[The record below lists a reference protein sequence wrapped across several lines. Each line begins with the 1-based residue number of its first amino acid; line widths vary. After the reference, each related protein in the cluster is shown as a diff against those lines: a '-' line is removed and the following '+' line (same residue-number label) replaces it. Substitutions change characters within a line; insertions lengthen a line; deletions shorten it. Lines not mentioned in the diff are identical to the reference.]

1 MKNRTKWS
9 LFIGFLIVTLSFIL
23 RSQEIISTI
32 PHLLLLNMG
41 FIVIYSVNWPRDER
55 SKRISAK
62 SMACSWY
69 VTFFVVLILLM
80 YIGLKP
86 AVLEVHTVLFIIF
99 WTMLVSAAICY
110 RWLYHTGK
118 DKWESRIREF
128 SARYNLPLASWRS
141 VRYKNISLVCNKLV
155 ADKVGIRDMVFIVL
169 FTSGFPS
176 EISV

>member
-9 LFIGFLIVTLSFIL
+9 LFIGFLIVTLSIIL
-23 RSQEIISTI
+23 RSQEMISSI
-32 PHLLLLNMG
+32 PHLVLIFTG

-69 VTFFVVLILLM
+69 VTFFVVLIM
-80 YIGLKP
+80 IIYNALKP
-86 AVLEVHTVLFIIF
+86 AILEVHNVLWVLF

-118 DKWESRIREF
+118 DK
-128 SARYNLPLASWRS
+128 
-141 VRYKNISLVCNKLV
+141 
-155 ADKVGIRDMVFIVL
+155 
-169 FTSGFPS
+169 
-176 EISV
+176 

>member
-118 DKWESRIREF
+118 DK
-128 SARYNLPLASWRS
+128 
-141 VRYKNISLVCNKLV
+141 
-155 ADKVGIRDMVFIVL
+155 
-169 FTSGFPS
+169 
-176 EISV
+176 